1 MAGKKHSGAWPYYKL
16 FKNNDRDIAERSEP
30 VLDSVIETIQGLVA
44 SSLNIAP
51 DRVEI
56 LPLPGDASD
65 RRFFRSRIPGG
76 ETRVVMKL
84 GSDLPCPKDPDKLPY
99 INILNHLTLCK
110 AAVPRLYLYDP
121 DRGILILEDMGEMT
135 LKDHVHRFGLPAS
148 IALYR
153 KAIQELLT
161 LQIIGTRKACGHCMA
176 FHQAFDVEKLMW
188 ELDFFLKHTVEGH
201 LGRDITPPSRME
213 IRKTFENLC
222 STIAEEPRYFT
233 HRDYHSRNLMVR
245 NGKIGIVDFQDAR
258 LGPLQYDLCSL
269 LRDSYVVLP
278 DETVE
283 ELIGFYIAELDRMQG
298 TRTDP
303 APFRRIF
310 DLTSVQRNLKAAGTF
325 GFMSGTKGKDQ
336 YLKYLPVTFAYVSRN
351 LRKYPE
357 LETLRSALGRVLPEI
372 L

>member
-1 MAGKKHSGAWPYYKL
+1 VVMQLGTDLPSPE
-16 FKNNDRDIAERSEP
+16 D
-30 VLDSVIETIQGLVA
+30 
-44 SSLNIAP
+44 P
-51 DRVEI
+51 DR
-56 LPLPGDASD
+56 
-65 RRFFRSRIPGG
+65 
-76 ETRVVMKL
+76 
-84 GSDLPCPKDPDKLPY
+84 LPY

-110 AAVPRLYLYDP
+110 AAVPKLHLYAP
-121 DRGILILEDMGEMT
+121 QQGILILDDLGEMT
-135 LKDHVHRFGLPAS
+135 LNDHVRRFGLPAS
-148 IALYR
+148 IPLYR
-153 KAIQELLT
+153 KAIQELLI

-201 LGRDITPPSRME
+201 LGRDIPSPRRLE
-213 IRKTFENLC
+213 IRKTFEDLC
-222 STIAEEPRYFT
+222 RIISEEPRYFT

-245 NGKIGIVDFQDAR
+245 DGKIGIVDFQDAR

-298 TRTDP
+298 TQTDTGR
-303 APFRRIF
+303 FRRIF
-310 DLTSVQRNLKAAGTF
+310 DLTSIQRNLKAAGTF
-325 GFMSGTKGKDQ
+325 GFMSGVKGKDQ
-336 YLKYLPVTFAYVSRN
+336 YLKYLPNTFGYVREN

-357 LETLRSALGRVLPEI
+357 LEDLRSSLGRVLPEI